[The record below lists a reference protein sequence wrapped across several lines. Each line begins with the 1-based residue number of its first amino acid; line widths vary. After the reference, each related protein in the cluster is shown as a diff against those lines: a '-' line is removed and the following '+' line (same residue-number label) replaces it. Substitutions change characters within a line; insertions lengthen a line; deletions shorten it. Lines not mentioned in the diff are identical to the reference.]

1 MCGIAGVLGPALP
14 DLEPRL
20 DAMAGALVHRG
31 PDAGSVWADA
41 VAGVGLA
48 HRRLAILDLSPQGAQ
63 PMVSASGRFVL
74 CYNGEIYNHGDLRR
88 GIEAVRPVNW
98 RGHSDT
104 EVLVEAIA
112 EWGVDETLTRC
123 NGMFTFAVWDRGE
136 RRLTLARDR
145 MGEKPLYV
153 GRVGKLIAFA
163 SEIKALR
170 TLPGWRQAVDGN
182 ALAGLLRFGY
192 VPAPQ
197 SIHPGIFKLPAAATV
212 SFTPDD
218 AAAPLGRADF
228 IARIRP
234 YWDLAAVAS
243 AGVADPFAGDADA
256 AASALEPL
264 LADAVARRIEAD
276 VPVGA
281 LLSGG
286 VDSSL
291 VAALMQRASSRP
303 IRTFTIGFGDARFD
317 EAHHARRVAAHLG
330 TDHTVLNLTPDR
342 ALDVIPRLPEVYD
355 EPFADASQIPTLLV
369 SAIARKHVTV
379 ALSGDG
385 GDELFFGYGRF
396 ADALA
401 FWGRIGGGPAGLRRG
416 LAAGLR
422 GTGRLAG
429 SSLGFRLRRLG
440 RRIDAADFDAYYTN
454 LLSLALV
461 PTAAGGWPQGLP
473 GDPAIPAALADP
485 ARRMMFADQ
494 RAYLPDDILVKTDR
508 ASMAASLE
516 LRMPLLDHR
525 VVEFAWRLS
534 DACRREG
541 RTGKVML
548 RRLLYRYVPQEIV
561 DRPKQGFEIPVDD
574 WLRGPLRAWMLDL
587 LDPAALRRE
596 GLIDAA
602 AVGALV
608 ADHLAGR
615 GRNGLALWP
624 VLMFEAW
631 RRSLSTR

>member
-1 MCGIAGVLGPALP
+1 MCGIAGFIGPVLP
-14 DLEPRL
+14 DLKPPL
-20 DAMAGALVHRG
+20 DAMAGALRHRG
-31 PDAGSVWADA
+31 PDAGGVWADA
-41 VAGVGLA
+41 AAGVGLA
-48 HRRLAILDLSPQGAQ
+48 HRRLAILDLSPQGTQ
-63 PMVSASGRFVL
+63 PMGSASGRFVL

-88 GIEAVRPVNW
+88 ELDAVRPLAW

-112 EWGVDETLTRC
+112 EWGVDETLARC
-123 NGMFTFAVWDRGE
+123 NGMFAFAVWDRME

-145 MGEKPLYV
+145 MGEKPLYI
-153 GRVGKLIAFA
+153 GRVGGLIAFA
-163 SEIKALR
+163 SELKALR
-170 TLPGWRQAVDGN
+170 TLPGWRQAVDAD
-182 ALAGLLRFGY
+182 ALAELLRFGY
-192 VPAPQ
+192 VPAPRT
-197 SIHPGIFKLPAAATV
+197 IHPSIFKLPPAASV

-218 AAAPLGRADF
+218 AVSPLGYADF
-228 IARIRP
+228 IARVRP
-234 YWDLAAVAS
+234 YWDLAAIATT
-243 AGVADPFAGDADA
+243 GVADPFAGDADA
-256 AASALEPL
+256 AASAFEPL
-264 LADAVARRIEAD
+264 PADAVARRMEAD

-303 IRTFTIGFGDARFD
+303 VRTYTIGFDDARFD
-317 EAHHARRVAAHLG
+317 EARHARRVAAHLG
-330 TDHTVLNLTPDR
+330 TDHIEFHLTPDR

-369 SAIARKHVTV
+369 SAIAREHVTV

-385 GDELFFGYGRF
+385 GDELFFGYGRY

-401 FWGRIGGGPAGLRRG
+401 IWGRIGGWPSSLRRG

-422 GTGRLAG
+422 GAGRAAG
-429 SSLGFRLRRLG
+429 GSLGFRLRRLG
-440 RRIDAADFDAYYTN
+440 RRIDATDFDAYYAN

-461 PTAAGGWPQGLP
+461 PTAARGWPRGLP

-516 LRMPLLDHR
+516 LRVPLLDHR
-525 VVEFAWRLS
+525 VVEFAWRLP
-534 DACRREG
+534 DACRRDG
-541 RTGKVML
+541 ATGKAVL
-548 RRLLYRYVPQEIV
+548 RRLLYRHVPREIV

-574 WLRGPLRAWMLDL
+574 WLRGPLREWMLDL

-596 GLIDAA
+596 GLIDAG

-608 ADHLAGR
+608 ADQLAGR
-615 GRNGLALWP
+615 GRNGFALWP

-631 RRSLSTR
+631 RRSLG

>member
-1 MCGIAGVLGPALP
+1 MCGIAGVIGPPLP

-20 DAMAGALVHRG
+20 AAMAGALVHRG
-31 PDAGSVWADA
+31 PDAAGVWADA
-41 VAGVGLA
+41 AAGVGLA
-48 HRRLAILDLSPQGAQ
+48 HRRLSILDLSPQGAQ
-63 PMVSASGRFVL
+63 PMMSACGRFVL

-88 GIEAVRPVNW
+88 ELEAVRPVAW

-112 EWGVDETLTRC
+112 EWGVDATLARC
-123 NGMFTFAVWDRGE
+123 NGMFAFAVWDRAE

-153 GRVGKLIAFA
+153 GRVGARIAFA

-170 TLPGWRQAVDGN
+170 MLPGWQQAVDPD

-192 VPAPQ
+192 VPTPR
-197 SIHPGIFKLPAAATV
+197 SIHPGVFKLPAAATV
-212 SFTPDD
+212 SFCVEDV
-218 AAAPLGRADF
+218 AAPLAIDDF
-228 IARIRP
+228 VARVRP
-234 YWDLAAVAS
+234 YWDLAAVAA

-264 LADAVARRIEAD
+264 LADAVARRMEAD

-291 VAALMQRASSRP
+291 VAALMQRASARP
-303 IRTFTIGFGDARFD
+303 VRTFTIGFDDARFD

-330 TDHTVLNLTPDR
+330 TDHTELHLTPDR

-369 SAIARKHVTV
+369 SAIAREHVTV
-379 ALSGDG
+379 VLSGDG
-385 GDELFFGYGRF
+385 GDELFFGYGRY
-396 ADALA
+396 ADALDI
-401 FWGRIGGGPAGLRRG
+401 WSRIGGWPAGLRRG

-422 GTGRLAG
+422 GAGRLAG
-429 SSLGFRLRRLG
+429 GGFGFRLRRLG
-440 RRIDAADFDAYYTN
+440 FRIDAADFDAYYAN
-454 LLSLALV
+454 LLSLALA
-461 PTAAGGWPQGLP
+461 PTAARGWLRGLP
-473 GDPAIPAALADP
+473 GEPAIPAALADP

-494 RAYLPDDILVKTDR
+494 RTYLPDDILVKTDR

-516 LRMPLLDHR
+516 LRVPLLDHR
-525 VVEFAWRLS
+525 VVEFAWRLP
-534 DACRREG
+534 DACRRDG
-541 RTGKVML
+541 RTGKAVL
-548 RRLLYRYVPQEIV
+548 RRLLYRHVPREIV

-574 WLRGPLRAWMLDL
+574 WLRGPLREWMGDL

-596 GLIDAA
+596 GLIDAE

-615 GRNGLALWP
+615 SRNGFALWP
-624 VLMFEAW
+624 MLMFEAW
-631 RRSLSTR
+631 RRSLG

>member
-1 MCGIAGVLGPALP
+1 MCGIAGVLGPSLP
-14 DLEPRL
+14 DFEPRL
-20 DAMAGALVHRG
+20 RAMADTLHHRG
-31 PDAGSVWADA
+31 PDAGGVWADA
-41 VAGVGLA
+41 AAGVGLA
-48 HRRLAILDLSPQGAQ
+48 HRRLSILDLSPQGAQ
-63 PMVSASGRFVL
+63 PMVSAGGRFVL

-88 GIEAVRPVNW
+88 ELEAVRPVAW

-112 EWGVDETLTRC
+112 EWGVDATLARC
-123 NGMFTFAVWDRGE
+123 NGMFAFAVWDRAE

-153 GRVGKLIAFA
+153 GRVGGRIAFA

-170 TLPGWRQAVDGN
+170 TLPGWQRAVDPD

-192 VPAPQ
+192 VPAPR
-197 SIHPGIFKLPAAATV
+197 SIHSGVFKLPAAATV
-212 SFTPDD
+212 SFGVED
-218 AAAPLGRADF
+218 AAAPLAIDDF
-228 IARIRP
+228 VARVRP
-234 YWDLAAVAS
+234 YWDLAAVAA

-291 VAALMQRASSRP
+291 VAALMQRASPRP
-303 IRTFTIGFGDARFD
+303 VRTFTIGFDDARFD

-330 TDHTVLNLTPDR
+330 TDHTELHLTPGR

-355 EPFADASQIPTLLV
+355 EPFADASQIPMLLV
-369 SAIARKHVTV
+369 SAIAREHVTV

-385 GDELFFGYGRF
+385 GDELFFGYGRY
-396 ADALA
+396 ADALDI
-401 FWGRIGGGPAGLRRG
+401 WGRIGGWPAGLRRG

-422 GTGRLAG
+422 GAGRLAG
-429 SSLGFRLRRLG
+429 GDLGFRLRRLG
-440 RRIDAADFDAYYTN
+440 RRIDAAGFDAYYAN

-461 PTAAGGWPQGLP
+461 PTAVRGWPRGLP

-485 ARRMMFADQ
+485 SRRMMFADQ
-494 RAYLPDDILVKTDR
+494 RGYLPDDILVKTDR

-516 LRMPLLDHR
+516 LRVPLLDHR
-525 VVEFAWRLS
+525 VVEFAWRLP
-534 DACRREG
+534 DACRRDG
-541 RTGKVML
+541 RTGKAVL
-548 RRLLYRYVPQEIV
+548 RRLLYRHVPREIV
-561 DRPKQGFEIPVDD
+561 DRPKQGFEIPADD
-574 WLRGPLRAWMLDL
+574 WLRGPLRDWMGDL

-596 GLIDAA
+596 GLIDAE

-615 GRNGLALWP
+615 GRNGFALWP

-631 RRSLSTR
+631 RRSLG